1 MVDEPG
7 EPRRKPRLG
16 QAERRLGIAGAA
28 VFAAILLVSLGLW
41 VRHGEE
47 IFFSR
52 IATAISSC
60 F

>member
-1 MVDEPG
+1 MAADEDDPKAPKP
-7 EPRRKPRLG
+7 PRR
-16 QAERRLGIAGAA
+16 AERRLAIAGATL
-28 VFAAILLVSLGLW
+28 FGLMLLASLGLW

-52 IATAISSC
+52 IVSAIRSC

>member
-1 MVDEPG
+1 MTNDAGKPHK
-7 EPRRKPRLG
+7 EPRLRT
-16 QAERRLGIAGAA
+16 AERRLAIAGAA
-28 VFAAILLVSLGLW
+28 VFAALLLVSIGLW

-52 IATAISSC
+52 IVSVIANC

>member
-1 MVDEPG
+1 MSEDRRSERPEQPRG
-7 EPRRKPRLG
+7 EQRL
-16 QAERRLGIAGAA
+16 AIAG
-28 VFAAILLVSLGLW
+28 VTLFAAIFLLAAGLW

-52 IATAISSC
+52 IVTAIANC

>member
-1 MVDEPG
+1 MADEPG
-7 EPRRKPRLG
+7 EPRGKPRLG
-16 QAERRLGIAGAA
+16 QSERRLAIAGAT
-28 VFAAILLVSLGLW
+28 VFAVVLLVSLGLW

-52 IATAISSC
+52 IVTAISSC

>member
-1 MVDEPG
+1 MAPEPG
-7 EPRRKPRLG
+7 KPRDRLSKG
-16 QAERRLGIAGAA
+16 ERRLAIAGAA
-28 VFAAILLVSLGLW
+28 LFAVILVVSLGLW

-52 IATAISSC
+52 IVTSIANC